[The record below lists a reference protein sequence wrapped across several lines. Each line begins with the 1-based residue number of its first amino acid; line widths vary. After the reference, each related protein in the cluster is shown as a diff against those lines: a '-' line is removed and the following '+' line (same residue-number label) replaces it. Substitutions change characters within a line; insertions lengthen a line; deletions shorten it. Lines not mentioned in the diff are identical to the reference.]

1 MSTSLLTIEDKL
13 TFSSEKENDVSKE
26 KEKTKEIQLMKD
38 KINYVDEDEKKLKTL
53 EEKIH
58 PIEEKDK
65 TKEEIKPKQENKPT
79 IKKEEFNST
88 TDLCQ
93 LSNIRCKIHGNNYL
107 NVSIINFSL
116 VCRKCIEEGKR
127 NFEFDCD
134 NKENIDINKDKIDCY
149 QHIKKKGSYYCDDC
163 KKFICKLCFA
173 NEHRN
178 HKSHLPKS
186 ISDNFKN
193 YIDSTIDNVKQL
205 KPVLDGSLEDIKQIY
220 NKLKDQK
227 DETLKIPNKTIQNI
241 TIKNSEQMNIFNDI
255 FISKMGNLD
264 KDVEDDSIRHSKIKE
279 KNLKFL
285 QDCDEYNKKIKNE
298 DKSLSS
304 VQICQYH
311 KDKKDKFKEISEFI
325 ENSLTFLNIRMKN
338 TLNAANESK
347 TKLLNDIQLLNKT
360 INTYENCTTSS
371 IITGQANNSIL
382 LRRFLRFVH
391 SDVKYFK
398 ITSII
403 VSVSSPIFL
412 TGLALCG
419 LYVSNKK
426 TADPNYVHNP
436 SSNLD
441 ITIAVYELLENEEKN
456 KLFIMKSELLPIR
469 DKIDPSISINFL
481 KGIKLVPNKQYLVT
495 IQNTSDISYCDLWVG
510 AVSKENEKSEQKIRC
525 HNTKVDFSFT
535 QTKTIQT
542 DFDEFAMG
550 IIEGIL
556 FSKN

>member
-13 TFSSEKENDVSKE
+13 TFSPEKENNVPKE
-26 KEKTKEIQLMKD
+26 KEKKKEVQLMKD
-38 KINYVDEDEKKLKTL
+38 KINYVNEDEQKLKTL
-53 EEKIH
+53 QEKIH
-58 PIEEKDK
+58 PIEENDK
-65 TKEEIKPKQENKPT
+65 KKEEIKPKQETKPT
-79 IKKEEFNST
+79 IKKQELNSLS
-88 TDLCQ
+88 DLYQ
-93 LSNIRCKIHGNNYL
+93 ISSVRCKIHGNNYL
-107 NVSIINFSL
+107 NISKINFSL
-116 VCRKCIEEGKR
+116 VCRKCIDEGKKE
-127 NFEFDCD
+127 FEFICD
-134 NKENIDINKDKIDCY
+134 SKENIKTNKEKIDCY
-149 QHIKKKGSYYCDDC
+149 QHTKKKGSYYCDDC
-163 KKFICKLCFA
+163 KEFICKLCFA

-186 ISDNFKN
+186 ISDNFKK

-205 KPVLDGSLEDIKQIY
+205 KPVLDESLEDIKQIY

-241 TIKNSEQMNIFNDI
+241 TIKNSDQMNIFNDI

-279 KNLKFL
+279 KNLKLL

-304 VQICQYH
+304 VKICQYH

-338 TLNAANESK
+338 TLIAANESK
-347 TKLLNDIQLLNKT
+347 TKLLNDIQLLNKSV
-360 INTYENCTTSS
+360 NMYENCTTSS

-403 VSVSSPIFL
+403 VSVSSPVFL

-419 LYVSNKK
+419 LYVSNKQ

-441 ITIAVYELLENEEKN
+441 ITIAVYELRENEDKN

-469 DKIDPSISINFL
+469 DKIDPSISINFM

-535 QTKTIQT
+535 QTKNIQT
-542 DFDEFAMG
+542 DFDEFSMG